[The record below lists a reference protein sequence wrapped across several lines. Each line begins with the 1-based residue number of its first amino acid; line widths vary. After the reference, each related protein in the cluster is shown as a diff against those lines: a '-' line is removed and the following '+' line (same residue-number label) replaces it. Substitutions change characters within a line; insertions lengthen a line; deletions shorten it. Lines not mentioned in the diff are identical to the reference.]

1 MIKDIKESFRAL
13 VNASDWL
20 DDKTKDKSL
29 NKLNAIIENVGYP
42 DWMLNNEELD
52 KYYNLVNK
60 TIHFLNKLQ
69 NIYLLNELLI

>member
-13 VNASDWL
+13 VNTSDWL

-29 NKLNAIIENVGYP
+29 HKLNAIIENVGYP